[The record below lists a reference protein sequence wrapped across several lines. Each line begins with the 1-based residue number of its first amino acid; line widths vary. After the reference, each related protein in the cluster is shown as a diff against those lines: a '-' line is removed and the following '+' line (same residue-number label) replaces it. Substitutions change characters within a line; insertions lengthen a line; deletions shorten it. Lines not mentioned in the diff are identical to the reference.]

1 MATTL
6 ELAQMSSAVY
16 ARRPI
21 NQTPIPPGWPCG
33 RIRCDTAAIGGDL
46 AYRYNR
52 FGTLSDI
59 SFTPAQSI
67 LGNAGFVTSAQTL
80 LGTGSLQDSTPRL
93 S

>member
-1 MATTL
+1 MSRNTALPDDIEALKSLIIAQRAVIL
-6 ELAQMSSAVY
+6 ERDLLIA
-16 ARRPI
+16 
-21 NQTPIPPGWPCG
+21 
-33 RIRCDTAAIGGDL
+33 AAIGGDL

-59 SFTPAQSI
+59 SFNPALSI

-80 LGTGSLQDSTPRL
+80 QGTGSLQDTTPRL